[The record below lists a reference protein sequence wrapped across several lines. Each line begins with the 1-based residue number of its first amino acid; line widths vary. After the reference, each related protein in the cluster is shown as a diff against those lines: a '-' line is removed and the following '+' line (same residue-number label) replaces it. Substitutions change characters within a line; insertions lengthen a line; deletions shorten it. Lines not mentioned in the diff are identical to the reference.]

1 VAHLT
6 SAIVSKATGMSALEF
21 AQQNLFAPLGIGDV
35 TWLADPQGVS
45 LGGSGLF
52 VNAYDMA
59 KLGYLYLHHGE
70 WDGQQVL
77 SPDWVT
83 AATTEFDS
91 YDYGYY
97 WWIPG
102 PAQSPSG
109 PTGFYVAA
117 GLAGQQIA
125 VFPEKDMIIVF
136 TAGSPSA
143 LDVEDTII
151 RNAILPAVTSDTAL
165 PANPDAVATLNARA
179 QAIAH
184 PEPAAIPPLPAIA
197 GQVSGQT
204 YTLGENPMNW
214 SSIAVEFGEQET
226 LLRLQTGDGLLELS
240 VGLDGVYRVTP
251 VKHPATS
258 WQDPRP
264 SDAALALKGRW
275 KDDATFAVSMRDLAG
290 LESWTLTITYG
301 DGEIK
306 LFVGEGVQGFAKT
319 YTGTPQ
325 P

>member
-1 VAHLT
+1 
-6 SAIVSKATGMSALEF
+6 
-21 AQQNLFAPLGIGDV
+21 
-35 TWLADPQGVS
+35 
-45 LGGSGLF
+45 
-52 VNAYDMA
+52 
-59 KLGYLYLHHGE
+59 
-70 WDGQQVL
+70 
-77 SPDWVT
+77 
-83 AATTEFDS
+83 
-91 YDYGYY
+91 
-97 WWIPG
+97 
-102 PAQSPSG
+102 
-109 PTGFYVAA
+109 
-117 GLAGQQIA
+117 
-125 VFPEKDMIIVF
+125 
-136 TAGSPSA
+136 
-143 LDVEDTII
+143 
-151 RNAILPAVTSDTAL
+151 
-165 PANPDAVATLNARA
+165 
-179 QAIAH
+179 
-184 PEPAAIPPLPAIA
+184 
-197 GQVSGQT
+197 
-204 YTLGENPMNW
+204 MNW